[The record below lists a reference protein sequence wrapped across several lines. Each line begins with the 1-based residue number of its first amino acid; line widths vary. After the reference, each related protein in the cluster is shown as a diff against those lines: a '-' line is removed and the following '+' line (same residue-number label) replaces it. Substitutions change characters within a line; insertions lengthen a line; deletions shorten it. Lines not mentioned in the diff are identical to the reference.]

1 MSIGTVKIGN
11 VSISKLLL
19 GGNPFSGFSH
29 QSPEKDIEMKRYYK
43 VSRIKEVL
51 RKAESLN
58 IDFLG
63 RADHH
68 IIRTLLEY
76 WDEGGKIKWIAQTC
90 PGVGDVNLGILNA
103 RTGGAKACYIHG
115 GQMDYY
121 LAQNKL
127 DKIPKY
133 ITEIKKSGM
142 SAGIAA
148 HNPKVIEWAEEEQ
161 DNLDLDFYMC
171 SYYNPTNR
179 DEKPKYVSVA
189 GDEEYF
195 GSNDREN
202 MVNLIQNLSKPAI
215 HYKVLAAGRNDPKEA
230 FEFVAKHLRAQDA
243 VCIGIYTKDHPNM
256 LEDDL
261 KLFQNALKNC

>member
-1 MSIGTVKIGN
+1 MSVGKVKIGN

-29 QSPEKDIEMKRYYK
+29 QGTEKDLEMKRYYK
-43 VSRIKEVL
+43 VNRIKEVL

-68 IIRTLLEY
+68 VIRTLLEY

-90 PGVGDVNLGILNA
+90 PGVGDVNLGIINA
-103 RTGGAKACYIHG
+103 RNGGAKACYIHG

-127 DKIPKY
+127 DKIPGY
-133 ITEIKKSGM
+133 IDKIRKFGM
-142 SAGIAA
+142 AAGIAA
-148 HNPKVIEWAEEEQ
+148 HNPKVIEWAEKE
-161 DNLDLDFYMC
+161 NLDLDFYMC

-179 DEKPKYVSVA
+179 ENNPKHVSVKE
-189 GDEEYF
+189 DEEYF
-195 GSNDREN
+195 GYEDRES
-202 MVNLIQNLSKPAI
+202 MVDLIRNLSKPAI
-215 HYKVLAAGRNDPKEA
+215 HYKVLAAGRNDTKEA
-230 FEFVAKHLRAQDA
+230 FQFVAKHLRAQDA
-243 VCIGIYTKDHPNM
+243 VCVGIYTKDNPNM
-256 LEDDL
+256 LREDL
-261 KLFQNALKNC
+261 ILLENALKNG